1 MEHRVLRGLIPEA
14 ITSVIITTKACA
26 TSTNPPRTSSIPGSL
41 DDINAV
47 LWFSHGDRGKEKK
60 KTEHA
65 ALQYDGASQHS
76 RLKVNRAKDGM

>member
-14 ITSVIITTKACA
+14 ITSVIITTK
-26 TSTNPPRTSSIPGSL
+26 T
-41 DDINAV
+41 
-47 LWFSHGDRGKEKK
+47 

-65 ALQYDGASQHS
+65 ALQYDGASHHS